1 MQIDSGL
8 DTLKRL
14 RQNSVLSIGNFD
26 GVHVGHQKI
35 LSTARQLAD
44 KLKSELVVMTF
55 EPHPTTVLRPE
66 LAPPRLSALE
76 LKRELLAALRVD
88 RLIELAPTRE
98 VLSLEAAEFYRHLKD
113 ARIAHLVE
121 GNDFNFGKARG
132 GNIMLLK
139 EWCRHDSISLD
150 VVEHAQVMLGSSSV
164 SVSSSLIRSL
174 LTGGDVSAARTCLG
188 RPFRMISNVIHGDE
202 RGRTLGYP
210 TANLDPA
217 DQVVPDHGVYF
228 GATMLDDK
236 KYRVAISIGSKPT
249 FDGIETTVEAYV
261 LDFKGDLY
269 DKPFQLDFIDRIRG
283 QEKFDGVESLKKA
296 IARDVEQVRDA
307 TLN

>member
-8 DTLKRL
+8 ESLKRVPE
-14 RQNSVLSIGNFD
+14 NSVLSIGNFD

-35 LSTARQLAD
+35 LTTARQLAD

-98 VLSLEAAEFYRHLKD
+98 VLSLEASEFYGRLRD
-113 ARIAHLVE
+113 AKIAHLVE

-139 EWCRHDSISLD
+139 EWCRRDSISLD
-150 VVEHAQVMLGSSSV
+150 IVEHAQVMLGDSTV

-174 LTGGDVSAARTCLG
+174 LTGGDVRAARTCLG
-188 RPFRMISNVIHGDE
+188 RPYRMISKVIHGDQ
-202 RGRTLGYP
+202 RGRAIGYP

-217 DQVVPDHGVYF
+217 DQVVPDHGVYVGTTTIDQKNF
-228 GATMLDDK
+228 
-236 KYRVAISIGSKPT
+236 RVAISIGSKPT
-249 FDGIETTVEAYV
+249 FDGVETTLEAYV
-261 LDFKGDLY
+261 LDFEGDLY
-269 DKPFQLDFIDRIRG
+269 GRQFQLDFIDRIRG
-283 QEKFDGVESLKKA
+283 QEKFDGIESLKDA
-296 IARDVEQVRDA
+296 IARDVEQVRSA
-307 TLN
+307 TIN